1 MTGHELNGARVLVVG
16 GARDIG
22 LAIVKAVAAAGGTP
36 IIGARTPE
44 KGQKAAS
51 SVPGAEFVRIDITDE
66 NSIVSGLSSAGHV
79 DHVVVTT
86 SAQHNTAVTK
96 LDHDLTLGAFEAKI
110 IGPLMLIKHLAPTL
124 PPTGSVV
131 LFAGVAAW
139 DPSPGYTVMGITNGA
154 VSFAASQL
162 AKELAPLRV
171 NAISPGIIDSGS
183 YDVMSPKAK
192 HDFLEKSAKH
202 SLVGRVGD
210 NRDITDAVLWLLTAS
225 YVTGETLHVDGG
237 TRFA

>member
-1 MTGHELNGARVLVVG
+1 MTGQELNGARVLVVG

-22 LAIVKAVAAAGGTP
+22 LAIVRAVAAAGGTP
-36 IIGARTPE
+36 VIGARTPE
-44 KGQKAAS
+44 KGQKAAAG
-51 SVPGAEFVRIDITDE
+51 VPGAEAVRIDITDE
-66 NSIVSGLSSAGHV
+66 ESIVAGLSAAGHL

-86 SAQHNTAVTK
+86 SAQHNAPVTG
-96 LDHDLTLGAFEAKI
+96 LDHDLTVAAFEAKV
-110 IGPLMLIKHLAPTL
+110 IGPLMLVKHLAPTL

-139 DPSPGYTVMGITNGA
+139 DPAPGYTVMGITNGA

-162 AKELAPLRV
+162 ARELAPLRV
-171 NAISPGIIDSGS
+171 NAVSPGIIDSGS

-192 HDFLEKSAKH
+192 HDFIEKAARH

-210 NRDITDAVLWLLTAS
+210 NHDITDAVLWLLTAS